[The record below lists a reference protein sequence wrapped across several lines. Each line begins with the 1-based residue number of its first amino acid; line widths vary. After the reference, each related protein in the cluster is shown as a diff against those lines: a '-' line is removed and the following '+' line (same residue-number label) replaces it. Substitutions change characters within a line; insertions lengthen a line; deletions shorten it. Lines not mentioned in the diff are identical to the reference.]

1 MQGRYGADQM
11 GQMLSAVSM
20 VFLII
25 SLFSRNQAWFLLA
38 VIGIVYNYFRMFSKN
53 ISKALRGKPE
63 ISEDDGGNPE
73 KACFLETQ
81 LAQRKI
87 YHIYR
92 CPGCKQKIRV
102 PRGRGKIEIR
112 CPKCNTRFVKKSKK
126 IMFGYI
132 IVNKQELKFREFDVY
147 QSYYCGLCQSLK
159 ERFGRRGTADVE
171 LRHDVCCAAFV
182 CAV

>member
-1 MQGRYGADQM
+1 MRGGMKNNWKNKMMQFMQGRYGADQM

-38 VIGIVYNYFRMFSKN
+38 LIGIVYNYFRMFSKN
-53 ISKALRGKPE
+53 ISKRYAENQKYLTMTAGIRRK
-63 ISEDDGGNPE
+63 IASW
-73 KACFLETQ
+73 KSQ

-112 CPKCNTRFVKKSKK
+112 CPKCNTRFVKKS
-126 IMFGYI
+126 
-132 IVNKQELKFREFDVY
+132 
-147 QSYYCGLCQSLK
+147 
-159 ERFGRRGTADVE
+159 
-171 LRHDVCCAAFV
+171 
-182 CAV
+182 

>member
-1 MQGRYGADQM
+1 MRGSMKNNWKNKMMQFMQGRYGADQM

-53 ISKALRGKPE
+53 ISKRYAENQKYLKMTAGIRRKLA
-63 ISEDDGGNPE
+63 SW
-73 KACFLETQ
+73 KSQ

-112 CPKCNTRFVKKSKK
+112 CPKCNPRFVKKS
-126 IMFGYI
+126 
-132 IVNKQELKFREFDVY
+132 
-147 QSYYCGLCQSLK
+147 
-159 ERFGRRGTADVE
+159 
-171 LRHDVCCAAFV
+171 
-182 CAV
+182 

>member
-1 MQGRYGADQM
+1 MKNNWKNKMMQFMQGRYGADQM

-53 ISKALRGKPE
+53 ISKRYAENQKYLEMTAGIRRKLA
-63 ISEDDGGNPE
+63 SW
-73 KACFLETQ
+73 KAQ

-112 CPKCNTRFVKKSKK
+112 CPKCNTRFVKKS
-126 IMFGYI
+126 
-132 IVNKQELKFREFDVY
+132 
-147 QSYYCGLCQSLK
+147 
-159 ERFGRRGTADVE
+159 
-171 LRHDVCCAAFV
+171 
-182 CAV
+182 

>member
-38 VIGIVYNYFRMFSKN
+38 VIGIVYNYFWMFFKN
-53 ISKALRGKPE
+53 ISKRYAENQKYLTMTAGIRRKLA
-63 ISEDDGGNPE
+63 SW
-73 KACFLETQ
+73 KSQ

-102 PRGRGKIEIR
+102 PRGHGKIEIR
-112 CPKCNTRFVKKSKK
+112 CPKCNTRFVKKS
-126 IMFGYI
+126 
-132 IVNKQELKFREFDVY
+132 
-147 QSYYCGLCQSLK
+147 
-159 ERFGRRGTADVE
+159 
-171 LRHDVCCAAFV
+171 
-182 CAV
+182 

>member
-1 MQGRYGADQM
+1 MMQFMQGRYGADQM

-53 ISKALRGKPE
+53 ISKRYAENQKYLKMTAGIQRRLASWK
-63 ISEDDGGNPE
+63 S
-73 KACFLETQ
+73 Q

-102 PRGRGKIEIR
+102 PRGRVKIEIR
-112 CPKCNTRFVKKSKK
+112 CPKCNTRFVKKS
-126 IMFGYI
+126 
-132 IVNKQELKFREFDVY
+132 
-147 QSYYCGLCQSLK
+147 
-159 ERFGRRGTADVE
+159 
-171 LRHDVCCAAFV
+171 
-182 CAV
+182 

>member
-1 MQGRYGADQM
+1 MMQFMQGRYGADQM

-53 ISKALRGKPE
+53 ISKRYAENQKYLTMTAGIRRKLA
-63 ISEDDGGNPE
+63 SW
-73 KACFLETQ
+73 KSQ

-87 YHIYR
+87 YHIYK

-112 CPKCNTRFVKKSKK
+112 CPKCNTRFVKKS
-126 IMFGYI
+126 
-132 IVNKQELKFREFDVY
+132 
-147 QSYYCGLCQSLK
+147 
-159 ERFGRRGTADVE
+159 
-171 LRHDVCCAAFV
+171 
-182 CAV
+182 

>member
-1 MQGRYGADQM
+1 MKNNWKNKMMQFMQGRYGADQM

-38 VIGIVYNYFRMFSKN
+38 LIGIVYNYFRMFSKN
-53 ISKALRGKPE
+53 ISKRYAENQKYLTMTAGIRRK
-63 ISEDDGGNPE
+63 IASW
-73 KACFLETQ
+73 KSQ

-112 CPKCNTRFVKKSKK
+112 CPKCNTRFVKKS
-126 IMFGYI
+126 
-132 IVNKQELKFREFDVY
+132 
-147 QSYYCGLCQSLK
+147 
-159 ERFGRRGTADVE
+159 
-171 LRHDVCCAAFV
+171 
-182 CAV
+182 

>member
-1 MQGRYGADQM
+1 MMQFMQGRYGADQM

-38 VIGIVYNYFRMFSKN
+38 LIGIVYNYFRMFSKN
-53 ISKALRGKPE
+53 ISKRYAENQKYLSMTAGIRRK
-63 ISEDDGGNPE
+63 IASW
-73 KACFLETQ
+73 KSQ

-87 YHIYR
+87 YLIYR

-112 CPKCNTRFVKKSKK
+112 CPKCNTRFVKKS
-126 IMFGYI
+126 
-132 IVNKQELKFREFDVY
+132 
-147 QSYYCGLCQSLK
+147 
-159 ERFGRRGTADVE
+159 
-171 LRHDVCCAAFV
+171 
-182 CAV
+182 

>member
-1 MQGRYGADQM
+1 MKNNWKNKMMQFMQGRYGADQM

-20 VFLII
+20 AFLIL
-25 SLFSRNQAWFLLA
+25 SLFSRNQGWFLLA

-53 ISKALRGKPE
+53 ISKRYAENQKYLTMTAGIRRK
-63 ISEDDGGNPE
+63 IASW
-73 KACFLETQ
+73 KSQ

-112 CPKCNTRFVKKSKK
+112 CPKCNTRFVKKS
-126 IMFGYI
+126 
-132 IVNKQELKFREFDVY
+132 
-147 QSYYCGLCQSLK
+147 
-159 ERFGRRGTADVE
+159 
-171 LRHDVCCAAFV
+171 
-182 CAV
+182 

>member
-25 SLFSRNQAWFLLA
+25 SLFSRNQGWFLLA
-38 VIGIVYNYFRMFSKN
+38 LIGIVYNYFRMFSKN
-53 ISKALRGKPE
+53 ISKRYAENQKYLTMTAGIRRK
-63 ISEDDGGNPE
+63 IASW
-73 KACFLETQ
+73 KSQ
-81 LAQRKI
+81 LAQRKM

-112 CPKCNTRFVKKSKK
+112 CPKCNTRFVKKS
-126 IMFGYI
+126 
-132 IVNKQELKFREFDVY
+132 
-147 QSYYCGLCQSLK
+147 
-159 ERFGRRGTADVE
+159 
-171 LRHDVCCAAFV
+171 
-182 CAV
+182 

>member
-1 MQGRYGADQM
+1 MMQFMQGRYGADQM

-25 SLFSRNQAWFLLA
+25 SLFSRNQGWFLLA
-38 VIGIVYNYFRMFSKN
+38 LIGIVYNYFRMFSKN
-53 ISKALRGKPE
+53 ISKRYAENQKYLTMTAGIRRKLA
-63 ISEDDGGNPE
+63 SW
-73 KACFLETQ
+73 KSQ

-112 CPKCNTRFVKKSKK
+112 CPKCNTRFVKKS
-126 IMFGYI
+126 
-132 IVNKQELKFREFDVY
+132 QEDYVWI
-147 QSYYCGLCQSLK
+147 YYRK
-159 ERFGRRGTADVE
+159 
-171 LRHDVCCAAFV
+171 
-182 CAV
+182 

>member
-1 MQGRYGADQM
+1 MMQFMQGRYGADQM

-25 SLFSRNQAWFLLA
+25 SLFSRNQGWFLLA

-53 ISKALRGKPE
+53 ISKRYAENQKYLTMTAGIRRK
-63 ISEDDGGNPE
+63 IASW
-73 KACFLETQ
+73 KSQ

-112 CPKCNTRFVKKSKK
+112 CPKCNTRFVKKS
-126 IMFGYI
+126 
-132 IVNKQELKFREFDVY
+132 
-147 QSYYCGLCQSLK
+147 
-159 ERFGRRGTADVE
+159 
-171 LRHDVCCAAFV
+171 
-182 CAV
+182 

>member
-1 MQGRYGADQM
+1 MRGSMKNNWKNKMMQFMQGRYGADQM

-53 ISKALRGKPE
+53 ISKRYAENQKYLKMTAGIRRKLA
-63 ISEDDGGNPE
+63 SW
-73 KACFLETQ
+73 KSQ

-102 PRGRGKIEIR
+102 PRGRGKIQIR
-112 CPKCNTRFVKKSKK
+112 CPKCNTRFVKKS
-126 IMFGYI
+126 
-132 IVNKQELKFREFDVY
+132 
-147 QSYYCGLCQSLK
+147 
-159 ERFGRRGTADVE
+159 
-171 LRHDVCCAAFV
+171 
-182 CAV
+182 

>member
-1 MQGRYGADQM
+1 MMQFMQGRYGADQM

-20 VFLII
+20 VFLIL
-25 SLFSRNQAWFLLA
+25 SLFSRNQGWFLLA

-53 ISKALRGKPE
+53 ISKRYAENQKYLTMTAGIRRK
-63 ISEDDGGNPE
+63 IASW
-73 KACFLETQ
+73 KSQ

-112 CPKCNTRFVKKSKK
+112 CPKCSTTFVKKS
-126 IMFGYI
+126 
-132 IVNKQELKFREFDVY
+132 
-147 QSYYCGLCQSLK
+147 
-159 ERFGRRGTADVE
+159 
-171 LRHDVCCAAFV
+171 
-182 CAV
+182 

>member
-1 MQGRYGADQM
+1 MMQFMQGRYGADQM

-38 VIGIVYNYFRMFSKN
+38 VIGIVYNYLRMFSKN
-53 ISKALRGKPE
+53 ISKRYAENQKYLTMTAGIRRKLA
-63 ISEDDGGNPE
+63 SW
-73 KACFLETQ
+73 KSQ

-112 CPKCNTRFVKKSKK
+112 CPKCNTRFVKKS
-126 IMFGYI
+126 
-132 IVNKQELKFREFDVY
+132 
-147 QSYYCGLCQSLK
+147 
-159 ERFGRRGTADVE
+159 
-171 LRHDVCCAAFV
+171 
-182 CAV
+182 

>member
-1 MQGRYGADQM
+1 MMQFMQGRYGADQM

-38 VIGIVYNYFRMFSKN
+38 LIGIVYNYFRMFSKN
-53 ISKALRGKPE
+53 ISKRYAENQKYLTMTAGLRRK
-63 ISEDDGGNPE
+63 IASW
-73 KACFLETQ
+73 KSQ
-81 LAQRKI
+81 LAQRKM

-112 CPKCNTRFVKKSKK
+112 CPKCNTRFVKKS
-126 IMFGYI
+126 
-132 IVNKQELKFREFDVY
+132 
-147 QSYYCGLCQSLK
+147 
-159 ERFGRRGTADVE
+159 
-171 LRHDVCCAAFV
+171 
-182 CAV
+182 

>member
-1 MQGRYGADQM
+1 MRGSMKNNWKNKMMQFMQGRYGADQM

-53 ISKALRGKPE
+53 ISKRYAENQKYLKMTAGIRRKLA
-63 ISEDDGGNPE
+63 SW
-73 KACFLETQ
+73 KSQ

-102 PRGRGKIEIR
+102 PRGHGKIEIR
-112 CPKCNTRFVKKSKK
+112 CPKCNTRFVKKS
-126 IMFGYI
+126 
-132 IVNKQELKFREFDVY
+132 
-147 QSYYCGLCQSLK
+147 
-159 ERFGRRGTADVE
+159 
-171 LRHDVCCAAFV
+171 
-182 CAV
+182 

>member
-1 MQGRYGADQM
+1 MMQFMQGRYGADQM

-53 ISKALRGKPE
+53 ISKRYAENQKYLKMTVGIRRKLA
-63 ISEDDGGNPE
+63 SW
-73 KACFLETQ
+73 KSQ

-102 PRGRGKIEIR
+102 PRGHGKIEIR
-112 CPKCNTRFVKKSKK
+112 CPKCNTRFVKKS
-126 IMFGYI
+126 
-132 IVNKQELKFREFDVY
+132 
-147 QSYYCGLCQSLK
+147 
-159 ERFGRRGTADVE
+159 
-171 LRHDVCCAAFV
+171 
-182 CAV
+182 

>member
-1 MQGRYGADQM
+1 MMQFMQGRYGADQM
-11 GQMLSAVSM
+11 GQMLSAVRM

-53 ISKALRGKPE
+53 ISKRYAENQKYLTMTAGIRRKLA
-63 ISEDDGGNPE
+63 SW
-73 KACFLETQ
+73 KSQ

-112 CPKCNTRFVKKSKK
+112 CPKCNTRFVKKS
-126 IMFGYI
+126 
-132 IVNKQELKFREFDVY
+132 
-147 QSYYCGLCQSLK
+147 
-159 ERFGRRGTADVE
+159 
-171 LRHDVCCAAFV
+171 
-182 CAV
+182 

>member
-25 SLFSRNQAWFLLA
+25 SLFSRNQGWFLLA
-38 VIGIVYNYFRMFSKN
+38 LIGIVYNYFRMFSKN
-53 ISKALRGKPE
+53 ISKRYAENQKYLTMTAGIRRK
-63 ISEDDGGNPE
+63 IASW
-73 KACFLETQ
+73 KSQ
-81 LAQRKI
+81 LAQRKV

-112 CPKCNTRFVKKSKK
+112 CPKCNTRFVKKS
-126 IMFGYI
+126 
-132 IVNKQELKFREFDVY
+132 
-147 QSYYCGLCQSLK
+147 
-159 ERFGRRGTADVE
+159 
-171 LRHDVCCAAFV
+171 
-182 CAV
+182 

>member
-1 MQGRYGADQM
+1 MMQFMQGRYGADQM

-20 VFLII
+20 VFLIL
-25 SLFSRNQAWFLLA
+25 SMFSRNQGWFLLA

-53 ISKALRGKPE
+53 ISKRYAENQKYLTMTAGIRRK
-63 ISEDDGGNPE
+63 IASW
-73 KACFLETQ
+73 KSQ

-112 CPKCNTRFVKKSKK
+112 CPKCNTRFVKKS
-126 IMFGYI
+126 
-132 IVNKQELKFREFDVY
+132 
-147 QSYYCGLCQSLK
+147 
-159 ERFGRRGTADVE
+159 
-171 LRHDVCCAAFV
+171 
-182 CAV
+182 

>member
-1 MQGRYGADQM
+1 MRGSMKNNWKNKMMQFMQGRYGADQM

-53 ISKALRGKPE
+53 ISKRYAENQKYLKMTAGIRRKFA
-63 ISEDDGGNPE
+63 SW
-73 KACFLETQ
+73 KSQ

-112 CPKCNTRFVKKSKK
+112 CPKCNTRFVKKS
-126 IMFGYI
+126 
-132 IVNKQELKFREFDVY
+132 
-147 QSYYCGLCQSLK
+147 
-159 ERFGRRGTADVE
+159 
-171 LRHDVCCAAFV
+171 
-182 CAV
+182 

>member
-1 MQGRYGADQM
+1 MMQFMQGRYGADQM

-53 ISKALRGKPE
+53 ISKRYTENQKYLTMTAGIRRKLASWK
-63 ISEDDGGNPE
+63 S
-73 KACFLETQ
+73 Q

-112 CPKCNTRFVKKSKK
+112 CPKCNTRFVKKS
-126 IMFGYI
+126 
-132 IVNKQELKFREFDVY
+132 
-147 QSYYCGLCQSLK
+147 
-159 ERFGRRGTADVE
+159 
-171 LRHDVCCAAFV
+171 
-182 CAV
+182 